1 MASLWS
7 CIAIIDS
14 DGKHPVLLLAIF
26 SGRTP
31 EMDLPDSSR
40 AWLWFLEEIPFLLLY
55 MEFKKRCV
63 NYA

>member
-40 AWLWFLEEIPFLLLY
+40 AWLWFLEEIPFYFFTWSL
-55 MEFKKRCV
+55 KNV
-63 NYA
+63 A